1 MKTSYRYSLSVLSSF
16 IIVSF
21 VRGKSWKLQ
30 VILKPS
36 VCGKL
41 VTIKIALFNYCFELT
56 MIMEAYQNVVR
67 MLILSNKVGVNVFE
81 GDWLKSLN

>member
-1 MKTSYRYSLSVLSSF
+1 MKMSYRYSLRVLSSF

-30 VILKPS
+30 VILKPP

-41 VTIKIALFNYCFELT
+41 VTIKIALFNYCFDLI

-67 MLILSNKVGVNVFE
+67 MLILSTKVGVNVFV